1 MFVNSI
7 VEAGIVVVSHTID
20 VENVFYVFF
29 ILVTFFTFL
38 TFFYFPNVI
47 YFFKCWQRLERQAD

>member
-20 VENVFYVFF
+20 VENVFFTFFF
-29 ILVTFFTFL
+29 ILVTFFNVFNV
-38 TFFYFPNVI
+38 FYLPNVI
-47 YFFKCWQRLERQAD
+47 YFF